1 MAGKSEDSQPCQAS
15 GKMEA
20 LRVWIPNVS
29 ARLLIDFIYR
39 VLTIFHARLLGITHS
54 CFIRYDAFAYGYA
67 LAIVEMPYLFVQ
79 SLLFV
84 PIMYWMVSFQ
94 ARCWVGR
101 EVQAISLRSWE
112 VLASIPG
119 GFSAALT
126 NTFTKTH
133 NFCHAASLP
142 PPSGHRRGLLPLL
155 HHVLRDGVLLHD
167 LRPVPGLRHAQCGC
181 GAGRGRHVQL
191 PIQHLQ

>member
-1 MAGKSEDSQPCQAS
+1 MAGKTDEDSQSCQAS

-20 LRVWIPNVS
+20 LRVCIPNVS

-94 ARCWVGR
+94 ARCWVDR

-112 VLASIPG
+112 VLWPSFLGATSLHRCSDKHLYKHTISAPLHPPFTTASI
-119 GFSAALT
+119 FSSPPLSPPCCPPPT
-126 NTFTKTH
+126 
-133 NFCHAASLP
+133 SP
-142 PPSGHRRGLLPLL
+142 PPPPSPPSGH
-155 HHVLRDGVLLHD
+155 
-167 LRPVPGLRHAQCGC
+167 C
-181 GAGRGRHVQL
+181 
-191 PIQHLQ
+191 